1 MSALLES
8 ATHQRKEETSATI
21 HEGGV
26 QTDRRQGWLHTY
38 SSYCYQNISAG
49 VVEMEMMGSGNMRTM
64 KDDEKIKLPEN
75 SMSLLVVASENSK
88 ITQCR
93 R

>member
-1 MSALLES
+1 MAAYVLLLE
-8 ATHQRKEETSATI
+8 
-21 HEGGV
+21 
-26 QTDRRQGWLHTY
+26 Y
-38 SSYCYQNISAG
+38 YISAG
-49 VVEMEMMGSGNMRTM
+49 VVEMEMMGSSGNMRTM

-88 ITQCR
+88 FTQCR

>member
-1 MSALLES
+1 
-8 ATHQRKEETSATI
+8 
-21 HEGGV
+21 
-26 QTDRRQGWLHTY
+26 
-38 SSYCYQNISAG
+38 
-49 VVEMEMMGSGNMRTM
+49 MEMMGSSGNMRTM

>member
-1 MSALLES
+1 MAAYVLLLE
-8 ATHQRKEETSATI
+8 
-21 HEGGV
+21 
-26 QTDRRQGWLHTY
+26 Y
-38 SSYCYQNISAG
+38 YISAG